1 MYIAE
6 KFKEG
11 IIYHGE
17 GTVMVRIRC
26 KTTATDESIY
36 ESLKALAPLVDI
48 RNPKYQINT
57 VFKNVLDEAPPQEES
72 TKPSETETEDTTF
85 VVPKNEFIIKNIIFT
100 DEDIYGDN
108 YDGVDRRYRVLWVDA
123 EGTEHFVPLEGID
136 NFAAEN
142 PHGAYSYNS
151 ETKELSFSAFMPY
164 DTTYILRRYY
174 YNE

>member
-11 IIYHGE
+11 IIYYGE
-17 GTVMVRIRC
+17 GAVLVRIRC
-26 KTTATDESIY
+26 KATATDESIY

-57 VFKNVLDEAPPQEES
+57 VFKNVLDEAPAQEEE
-72 TKPSETETEDTTF
+72 TKPSETEYEDTTF
-85 VVPKNEFIIKNIIFT
+85 VVPKGEYIIDNMVFT

-108 YDGVDRRYRVLWVDA
+108 WDGVNRRYRILWVDGDGN
-123 EGTEHFVPLEGID
+123 EQFVPLEGID
-136 NFAAEN
+136 TFVAVN

-151 ETKELSFSAFMPY
+151 ETKQLIFSAFMPY
-164 DTTYILRRYY
+164 ETTYILRRYY